1 MTTQTNCLVSIKDT
15 YSTTHRVVHFGLNWS
30 ETTAST
36 SSHTAF
42 VVVDFLIENS
52 ISPMLSLENSLFFK
66 NFQLCKQ
73 RNLPVTSISIGVITI
88 VTKLVTFLV
97 TISSI
102 EIFSYSR
109 FKNSIKE
116 YIQMYSYRG
125 PRDRSVKAIE
135 TIKAKQW
142 YIRCTSGRW
151 KIQLALSNNYRE
163 NRDRYTVERYSAI
176 PVDLS

>member
-1 MTTQTNCLVSIKDT
+1 MNCLVSIKDT

-42 VVVDFLIENS
+42 VAVDFLIENS
-52 ISPMLSLENSLFFK
+52 ISPTLSLENSLFFK

-73 RNLPVTSISIGVITI
+73 RNLPATSISIGVITI
-88 VTKLVTFLV
+88 VQARYFSSHNQQHWNVQLFAFQKLYNCYNL
-97 TISSI
+97 
-102 EIFSYSR
+102 
-109 FKNSIKE
+109 KE
-116 YIQMYSYRG
+116 YIQINSYRG
-125 PRDRSVKAIE
+125 PCDRSVKAIE

-142 YIRCTSGRW
+142 YVCTSGRW